1 MVNEKLEIIVRKT
14 WLSQWGGLYE
24 KIGIP
29 VRRGAPA
36 ARRLPDGVRPL
47 LRSHALL
54 PGPAK
59 ITRGENRG
67 APPEEREAGAR
78 LAGVPGLRGKH
89 GIEIGRASCRE
100 RV

>member
-1 MVNEKLEIIVRKT
+1 MVNEKPKIIVRKI

-36 ARRLPDGVRPL
+36 ARRLPKGVRRL
-47 LRSHALL
+47 LRSHGLH
-54 PGPAK
+54 PGPSK

-67 APPEEREAGAR
+67 GPPEEREAGAR
-78 LAGVPGLRGKH
+78 LAGVPGLRGKN
-89 GIEIGRASCRE
+89 GIVPARHKAPRA
-100 RV
+100 